1 MKLANICSLLKII
14 ERHDEWNVLD
24 MKMMMFAENVNKPF
38 AHIAVDATLDWI
50 INGGNTTLY
59 LKEDVEKPF

>member
-1 MKLANICSLLKII
+1 MKIAYICSLLKIF

-38 AHIAVDATLDWI
+38 THIAIDAALDRI
-50 INGGNTTLY
+50 VNRGDTVLN
-59 LKEDVEKPF
+59 LK

>member
-1 MKLANICSLLKII
+1 MKIAYICSLLKIF

-38 AHIAVDATLDWI
+38 THIAIDAA
-50 INGGNTTLY
+50 LY
-59 LKEDVEKPF
+59 RVVYRRDMALNFEKNVKEPG

>member
-1 MKLANICSLLKII
+1 MKIAYICSLLKIF

-38 AHIAVDATLDWI
+38 TYIAIDAALDRI
-50 INGGNTTLY
+50 VNRGDTVLN
-59 LKEDVEKPF
+59 LK